1 MLQDRIARSAL
12 ILLCVASW
20 SVPASAGMARVGMGG
35 VFNVPVVSFQER
47 PFETVVQQQFDYSCG
62 SAALATLLSFHYD
75 HPANEV
81 DIFTA
86 MYEAGDQSLIQE
98 VGFSLLDMKNYLAGL
113 GYRAD
118 GFRIAMDKLAVV
130 GIPAIGLIEING
142 YRHFVVIKGIR
153 GDKVLVGDPA
163 RGVRSY
169 SREEFEQLRVDDIV
183 FVIRDQATLAKA
195 NFNKAEDWRLQRA
208 LAPVGQAVDR
218 DSLADHGVL
227 ARIPPQFRFA
237 ERQSVR

>member
-1 MLQDRIARSAL
+1 MFHDRMARTAL
-12 ILLCVASW
+12 ILLCVAGW
-20 SVPASAGMARVGMGG
+20 SVPATAGMARVGMGG

-47 PFETVVQQQFDYSCG
+47 PFETVVRQQFDYSCG

-75 HPANEV
+75 HPTNEADV
-81 DIFTA
+81 FTA
-86 MYEAGDQSLIQE
+86 MYEAGDQNLIQD
-98 VGFSLLDMKNYLAGL
+98 VGFSLLDMKTYLEGI

-153 GDKVLVGDPA
+153 GEAVLVGDPA
-163 RGVRSY
+163 RGVRRY
-169 SREEFEQLRVDDIV
+169 SREEFERLRVDDIV
-183 FVIRDQATLAKA
+183 FVIRDRATLAKA
-195 NFNKAEDWRLQRA
+195 NFNKTEDWRLQRA
-208 LAPVGQAVDR
+208 LAPLGQALDR
-218 DSLADHGVL
+218 DGLSDHGVL
-227 ARIPPQFRFA
+227 ARIPSQFRFA